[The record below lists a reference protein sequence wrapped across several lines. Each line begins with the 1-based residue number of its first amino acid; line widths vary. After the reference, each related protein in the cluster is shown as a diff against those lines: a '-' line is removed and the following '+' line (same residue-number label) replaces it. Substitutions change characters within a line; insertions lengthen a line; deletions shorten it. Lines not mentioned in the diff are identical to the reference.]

1 MPADLFKEYNSFSR
15 EELIQELYKLKR
27 QIQENAEIRAKTASS
42 ENGNLFSNKNGT
54 DALLQQISTQVIEAN
69 DIQGLYERILDTA
82 VAVMKSDF
90 ASIQMYDPDRRASG
104 GLRLLAYRGFSS
116 KAAEYWKWV
125 YPSSQYSCAIALRT
139 QKRIVIPD
147 VAASEVMMESGNRET
162 YLQNG
167 ILAVQST
174 PLISRSG
181 AILGILSTHW
191 REPHHP
197 TQKELAAMD
206 ILARQA
212 SDLIEHKKINE
223 AIKAER
229 QLLENVLR
237 QLPEGVIIVE
247 APSGKLILANK
258 QFEKIWGRHD
268 FVPSGTLR
276 DYDQHKAFHSD
287 GTPYRPNDRPL
298 IRTITAGETIEQ
310 EEIQFQRGDGSLG
323 WMSIS
328 SSPILDLNK
337 NIIAGVAICQDIT
350 QKRLSEE
357 KLRESEQRYKT
368 AFRTSPSILVISSL
382 KDGHILEANDAFIKL
397 MGYSKDEIPTLN
409 CIQAGIWT
417 DTEQRNKL
425 VDLLKKQGY
434 AKNMEAV
441 FRTKNGEYKTIL
453 LSAEVIWI
461 KKEAYMMSAWL
472 DITERK
478 TAEEELRKSEE
489 IFRALVTASSDVL
502 YRMSPDWQE
511 MRQLHSR
518 GFLSDTL
525 EPNSSWLQEYIHP
538 DDQPFVTENI
548 KKAIQSKTVFELEHR
563 VRRADGSYGWTFS
576 RAVPIMDSSNEIT
589 EWFGAASDVTE
600 RKEAENALQKDHDEL
615 ELKVKERTAEL
626 EIKNK
631 ELRDFTH
638 IASHDLSEPLRKVL
652 TFGSMLMERSANAL
666 DDTSKDYLHRMNNA
680 VKRMQN
686 LLNSLLAYSRVTTRT
701 ETVMETDL
709 NAAVKDAL
717 SNIEILIKEKNAC
730 IETGTLPVIMADKNQ
745 MIQLFQNLV
754 GNAVKYHKEGQI
766 PIVKINFQV
775 SAIKESVYRICVE
788 DNGIGIDEKFYNII
802 FNPFERLHGKNEYE
816 GVGIG
821 LSICKKIMDRHGG
834 RIYVKSEPGKG
845 SVFYLEF
852 PRET

>member
-125 YPSSQYSCAIALRT
+125 YPSSQSSCGVALRT
-139 QKRIVIPD
+139 KERIVIPD
-147 VAASEVMMESGNRET
+147 IAASEFMMESGDQKT
-162 YLQNG
+162 CLQNG

-191 REPHHP
+191 REPHQP

-212 SDLIEHKKINE
+212 SDLIEHKKISE

-247 APSGKLILANK
+247 APSGKLILANQ
-258 QFEKIWGRHD
+258 QFEKIWGHD
-268 FVPSGTLR
+268 FMPSGTLR
-276 DYDQHKAFHSD
+276 DYDKHKAFHSD
-287 GTPYRPNDRPL
+287 GTPYRPDDRPL
-298 IRTITAGETIEQ
+298 VRTITTGETIEQ

-323 WMSIS
+323 WMSVS
-328 SSPILDLNK
+328 SSPIHDSNQK
-337 NIIAGVAICQDIT
+337 IIAGVATCLDIT
-350 QKRLSEE
+350 EKRQSEE

-382 KDGHILEANDAFIKL
+382 EDGYILEANDAFVKL
-397 MGYSKDEIPTLN
+397 MGYSNEEIPDLN

-417 DTEQRNKL
+417 NPEQRNKL
-425 VDLLKKQGY
+425 VDLLNKQGY

-441 FRTKNGEYKTIL
+441 FRTKKGEYKTIL

-472 DITERK
+472 DITDRK
-478 TAEEELRKSEE
+478 KAEEELRKSEE

-525 EPNSSWLQEYIHP
+525 EPKSSWLQEYIHP
-538 DDQPFVTENI
+538 DEQPFVTENI
-548 KKAIQSKTVFELEHR
+548 KKAIQSKSVFEQEHR
-563 VRRADGSYGWTFS
+563 VRRADGSFGWTFS
-576 RAVPIMDSSNEIT
+576 RAVPIIDNNNEII
-589 EWFGAASDVTE
+589 EWFGAAGDVTE
-600 RKEAENALQKDHDEL
+600 RKEAERALRKAYDEL

-701 ETVMETDL
+701 EAVVKTDL

-717 SNIEILIKEKNAC
+717 SNIEISVKEKNAW
-730 IETGTLPVIMADKNQ
+730 IEIGKLPVIMADKNQ

-754 GNAVKYHKEGQI
+754 GNAVKYQKEGQI
-766 PIVKINFQV
+766 PIVTVNLHD
-775 SAIKESVYRICVE
+775 SAIKENVYRISVE
-788 DNGIGIDEKFYNII
+788 DNGIGIDEKFYSII

-834 RIYVKSEPGKG
+834 RIYVKSEQGKG

-852 PRET
+852 PLET